1 MLIMGPSG
9 CGKSSI
15 LRVLGGLWEL
25 SHGTITRPSK
35 ESIFFLPQRPYMV
48 NGSLREQL
56 TYPHLHKTEFTPQER
71 ENLHQLLHLV
81 GLEDLPNRVEV
92 RKSIIYFPGLGNCY

>member
-25 SHGTITRPSK
+25 SHGTVTRPPK
-35 ESIFFLPQRPYMV
+35 ESMFFLPQRPYMV

-56 TYPHLHKTEFTPQER
+56 TYPHVHSDEMSNDER
-71 ENLHQLLHLV
+71 EKLLHVLHLV
-81 GLEDLPNRVEV
+81 GLEDMPTRVEV
-92 RKSIIYFPGLGNCY
+92 RNTNFFSQTCSKM